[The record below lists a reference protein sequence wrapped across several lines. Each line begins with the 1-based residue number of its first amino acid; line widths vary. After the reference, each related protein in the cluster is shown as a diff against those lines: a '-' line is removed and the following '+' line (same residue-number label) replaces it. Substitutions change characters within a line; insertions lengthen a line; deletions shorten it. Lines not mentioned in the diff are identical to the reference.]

1 MPRAAFTHFRRELS
15 ALLRGGE
22 HETAAHLHLRTRLT
36 VIATASTVVAASGT
50 VLAFLFERRA
60 PGSDITNIG
69 DALFWTMVQLL
80 TVSSNMVNPL
90 TTPGRILDVFLEA
103 YAITVVTTL
112 AGSFGAFFHRRGVEG
127 DPIVHGQPGVSG

>member
-1 MPRAAFTHFRRELS
+1 MRAVG
-15 ALLRGGE
+15 RG
-22 HETAAHLHLRTRLT
+22 ETKTHLHLRNRL
-36 VIATASTVVAASGT
+36 VGIALVSVVVDAIATVFVYM
-50 VLAFLFERRA
+50 FEHDA
-60 PGSDITNIG
+60 PHSDVTNIG